1 MIYPAFPVQPIHTLT
16 HTLEESD
23 DAVVKTVRTEWTQ
36 VT

>member
-1 MIYPAFPVQPIHTLT
+1 MIHPAFPVQPI